1 MFQTNQRRTRKCVYC
16 QAEDHKPSE
25 CAKIASLTE
34 RREFLGTKR
43 LCFNCTGPHK
53 SSECKSTATSQH
65 CGKRH
70 HTSICSPPKEV
81 KTEGVLTAHQPE
93 NKEVVYPIILVEI
106 DGIKTHA
113 LLDTGAGSSYAS
125 NKLIN
130 LLNKGNID

>member
-1 MFQTNQRRTRKCVYC
+1 M
-16 QAEDHKPSE
+16 
-25 CAKIASLTE
+25 
-34 RREFLGTKR
+34 
-43 LCFNCTGPHK
+43 
-53 SSECKSTATSQH
+53 
-65 CGKRH
+65 
-70 HTSICSPPKEV
+70 

-130 LLNKGNID
+130 LLNKGLNELTRCLDHPPPM